1 MGMSTRSGTQR
12 LHTWAGKR
20 LRVMVEKFDHR
31 PVMVGLVGTAIAL
44 AILIGV
50 AISLENNREA
60 RIESTL
66 DRAQSAA
73 TVVATSLG
81 GNIAIYDTLL
91 KDMVRDAENP
101 STPMF
106 TDRVRDRV
114 RFGQML
120 SRDFLDDAYVVDNTG
135 KIAAPLHPD
144 SDRVVDVSDRDY
156 FRSHLGNPSLG
167 LYISQPYKSR
177 LHGGLLSVALT
188 RRVSAP
194 DHSFAG
200 VAVIALRLD
209 HFQNLVAE
217 VESEDIK
224 TIQIIEDK
232 GTVLACAPCGD
243 VQPGTVAKLPGNA
256 TRNGNLITALSF
268 PAGAR
273 SHDYRSVR
281 VPGASLFVVITPLTV
296 GTMRE
301 WRWNVATFGSIA
313 LACAATLIAGSWLLV
328 AAIRMRAAAMTRLAS
343 LSVTDGLTGLNNRRS
358 LDSKL
363 AMEWRRAQR
372 TGGPLS
378 VLFIDIDFFKRFN
391 DEYGHAVGDDVLKA
405 VAQHIAG
412 HVRRD
417 TDMAARYG
425 GEEFAVIMPDTPAAG
440 AAKMAEQ
447 IRLGIE
453 RLHIAHIGSDVGTLT
468 VSVGA
473 ATGAA
478 SECES
483 ADAILRAADEQ
494 LFEAKQ
500 AGRNRTR
507 ATVLVA
513 ASGGEHGRE
522 A

>member
-1 MGMSTRSGTQR
+1 MSTPSGPHR
-12 LHTWAGKR
+12 LQIWAGKR
-20 LRVMVEKFDHR
+20 LRRVVDKFDRR
-31 PVMVGLVGTAIAL
+31 PVMIGIVGTVIAL

-50 AISLENNREA
+50 AISLENNREG

-81 GNIAIYDTLL
+81 GNIAVYDTLL

-101 STPMF
+101 ATPLF

-120 SRDFLDDAYVVDNTG
+120 SRDFLDDAYVVDKSG

-144 SDRVVDVSDRDY
+144 SDRLVDVSDRDY

-167 LYISQPYKSR
+167 LYISQPYASR
-177 LHGGLLSVALT
+177 VHGGLLSVALT
-188 RRVSAP
+188 RRVNAP

-209 HFQNLVAE
+209 HFQNLVTE
-217 VESEDIK
+217 VESIDVK
-224 TIQIIEDK
+224 TIQIVEDK

-243 VQPGTVAKLPGNA
+243 ALPGTVVRLPGNA
-256 TRNGNLITALSF
+256 TRDGDLLTALSF

-273 SHDYRSVR
+273 AHDYRSVR
-281 VPGASLFVVITPLTV
+281 VPGASLYVVITPLTT

-328 AAIRMRAAAMTRLAS
+328 AAIRMRTTAMTRLAS
-343 LSVTDGLTGLNNRRS
+343 LSVTDGLTGLSNRRA

-363 AMEWRRAQR
+363 ALEWRRAQR
-372 TGGPLS
+372 SGTSLS
-378 VLFIDIDFFKRFN
+378 VLFIDVDYFKHFN
-391 DEYGHAVGDDVLKA
+391 DEYGHAVGDDVLRA
-405 VAQHIAG
+405 VAHNIAG
-412 HVRRD
+412 HMRRD
-417 TDMAARYG
+417 ADMAARFG
-425 GEEFAVIMPDTPAAG
+425 GEEFAVVMPDTPAAG

-447 IRLGIE
+447 IRRDIE
-453 RLHIAHIGSDVGTLT
+453 RLQIAHTGSAMGTVT

-473 ATGAA
+473 ATGLAA
-478 SECES
+478 ESESGE
-483 ADAILRAADEQ
+483 AILRAADEQ
-494 LFEAKQ
+494 LYLAKQ
-500 AGRNRTR
+500 AGRNCTR
-507 ATVLVA
+507 ATVLKA
-513 ASGGEHGRE
+513 
-522 A
+522 